1 LAAKSAIRADTLKRG
16 LHNGCVI
23 GLLALGDRTER
34 AHRLADRLHLLLP
47 HDLRF
52 LGNGNGHTETA
63 DCDGESEGLEAH
75 AVISLLRRGAAL
87 MMRRNM
93 AASAAGTK

>member
-1 LAAKSAIRADTLKRG
+1 MTQATTKRPPWHGGNRIPASYLKRFLPSQG
-16 LHNGCVI
+16 
-23 GLLALGDRTER
+23 RTER
-34 AHRLADRLHLLLP
+34 DDLP

-63 DCDGESEGLEAH
+63 DCNGESEGLEAH